1 MGERCEPVFPIPSLV
16 YRMKVCIAEKPSV
29 ARSIAAVL
37 GANEAHDGYMEG
49 NGYRVTWTFG
59 HLCELKEPAEY
70 ATRWRR
76 WSLVHLPIVPE
87 RFGIKLKKDS
97 GIKHQFDVIC
107 RLVSE
112 ADEVINCGD
121 AGQEGELIQRWV
133 LQLAGCK
140 APIRRLWLS
149 SMTEEAIREG
159 FDHLHDS
166 AEYERLYYAG
176 MTRAIGDWLL
186 GINATRLYTLK
197 YRSGDSRRLLS
208 VGRVQTP
215 TLALIVERAEEIEH
229 FVPEPY
235 WEIKTIYRETTFA
248 TTTGRYSTVD
258 KAQKILDKITG
269 KPFSVT
275 KVTKKKGKETP
286 PHLFD
291 LTSLQIEANKK
302 LGLSAD
308 ETLRT
313 IQALYER
320 KLVTYPRVDTTYITE
335 DVFAKCPEILNNLY
349 QHHRMLSDLI
359 SPLGH
364 KKLRKRKSV
373 VDNSKVTDHH
383 AIIPTGEV
391 GVLTTNEER
400 QIYDLIA
407 RRFIAA
413 FYPDMQY
420 EQTTVQGAVEGV
432 RFRANGRVITDQG
445 WQGVVKPDEE
455 KESGDE
461 EQSTG
466 IMPAFVEGEQGLHKP
481 ELQEKQTRPPRAYTE
496 ATLLRAMETAGKLV
510 ESEEMK
516 EALKQNGIGRPS
528 TRAAIIETLLSRDY
542 IRKQRKALLPT
553 PLGRE
558 LIHVIR
564 DDMLKSVELTG
575 QWERKLRQI
584 ESGEY
589 DARQFI
595 SDLTQKVTRMV
606 TEVIRDPRTMSALI
620 EEEKSSPSGD
630 KAKKKN
636 RQRRSSSKSDK
647 PNDNIPHEGGLCPK
661 CHKGHLLRGRTA
673 LGCSRYAEGCDY
685 RFPLPKK

>member
-133 LQLAGCK
+133 LQLADCRV
-140 APIRRLWLS
+140 PIRRLWLS

-445 WQGVVKPDEE
+445 WQGVVKPDED

-466 IMPAFVEGEQGLHKP
+466 IMPAFVEGEQGPHKP